1 MAPCPAGFGTIFGF
15 QKTPADKKSLT
26 FVDSED
32 SDQDNLIVISRS
44 LLYILIILPD
54 TV

>member
-1 MAPCPAGFGTIFGF
+1 MAPCPAGFGTIFGS
-15 QKTPADKKSLT
+15 QNSPAEKKSLT

-32 SDQDNLIVISRS
+32 SEYNLIVMSRAII
-44 LLYILIILPD
+44 YIIIILAD